1 MKNYILLFLLVF
13 ILNEPLYSQNEGN
26 NWYFG
31 NKAGLSF
38 NTDPPTPL
46 TNGQLSTGEG
56 CAAVSDL
63 NGNLL
68 FYTDGIYVYNKMHNV
83 MPNGFGLIGH
93 PSSTQSAIIVPQPGT
108 YNVSLKRFNIYY
120 IFTVDVC
127 GGSDGVR
134 YSIVDMTLDNGLG
147 DITVKNVHLY
157 GTTTTEKICATTH
170 ANGCDFWIIGKL
182 RDNNTFYSY
191 LLDNNGL
198 QPPVISNTGP
208 SIGGYHGYMKV
219 SHNSQLI
226 AIAHCG
232 PGEGI
237 HVYDFDNNTGNIIL
251 KFSDVPLGS
260 TCYYGIEFS
269 PDDNLLYFTALHS
282 PNIYQYNLN
291 VLDNLAFK
299 SSLTIIGTTSNN
311 PNPSGYILGALQIAK
326 NNKIYAALI
335 GKTSLGVIN
344 NPNIQGTGCNYTDFS
359 QDLAGRTCQL
369 GLPTFPSS
377 YLVPLNYILFNDN
390 RCVLEPVSFSLS
402 DSTFINVQWYF
413 YNINNPTIPYATS
426 NDHHPNIIFNN
437 HGSYIIK
444 AVINY
449 PCIIDT
455 ILDTISIFENPN
467 ISINV
472 SSNNVCLN
480 EGSELIVSS
489 DIPGTTFNWSNG
501 LGTNP
506 NVTVSPTA
514 TNTYSVTGTTPEG
527 CTGTA
532 EVTVTVHPLPNITA
546 SATPSDICLNENSD
560 LMVSSD
566 IPGTTFSWSNGLG
579 TNPSVTVIPTATTT
593 YLVTGTTP
601 EGCTGTAEVTVTV
614 HPLPNITASAT
625 PSDIC
630 LNENSDLTVSS
641 DIIGTTFSWS
651 NGLGTNPNV
660 TVSPTATTTYSVTG
674 TTLEGCTGTAEVT
687 VTVHPLP
694 NITASATPSE
704 ICLNENSDLMVSSD
718 IPGTTFS
725 WSNGLGTNSNVTVSP
740 TATNTYSVTGT
751 TPEGCTG
758 TAEVTVT
765 VHPLPNITASAT
777 PSDICL
783 NENSDLTVSSDI
795 IGTTFSW
802 SNGLGTNPNVT
813 VSPTATTTY
822 SVTGT
827 TLEGCTGTAEVTVT
841 VHPLPNITA
850 SATPSEICLNENSD
864 LMVSSDIPGTTFSW
878 SNGLGTNPSVTVS
891 PSATTTYSVTG
902 TTPEGCT
909 GTAEVTV
916 TVHPLPNISAT
927 STPTAICLGDG
938 SDLMASSDITG
949 TTFNW
954 SNGLGTSPN
963 VTVSPTT
970 TTTYLVT
977 GTTSEGCTGTA
988 TVTVTVHP
996 LPTITASA
1004 TPTEICLNESS
1015 DLIVSSDIT
1024 GTTFSWSNGLGTN
1037 PNVTVS
1043 PTATTTYSVTGTT
1056 PEGCTG
1062 TAEVT
1067 VTVHNLPNIDFLA
1080 SPLSGCEPLLV
1091 SFINNSDNGTYYWY
1105 FGDGNSDNM
1114 HSPTHIYNND
1124 GFYDI
1129 MLIVKNQYNCLDTL
1143 IKYNYITVYPS
1154 PISGFSISPTIT
1166 TEVDGYVMI
1175 IDNSTGANS
1184 WYYDFGDNNNADI
1197 FYDRE
1202 PMYRYT
1208 IADNYVIT
1216 QIVANQYGCSDTSYN
1231 QVHVRP
1237 FTTYYLPNA
1246 FTPNDDGQNDFFN
1259 FSATNIEFTNF
1270 EMRIFDRWGKQIF
1283 FTTNPNLGWDGK
1295 YKGKLVPQGVYSY
1308 IINFTDSQNFNRHTL
1323 HGRITVIY

>member
-83 MPNGFGLIGH
+83 MPNGSGLMGD

-208 SIGGYHGYMKV
+208 SIGSYHGYMKV

-311 PNPSGYILGALQIAK
+311 PNPYGYILGALQIAK

-740 TATNTYSVTGT
+740 TAT
-751 TPEGCTG
+751 
-758 TAEVTVT
+758 
-765 VHPLPNITASAT
+765 
-777 PSDICL
+777 
-783 NENSDLTVSSDI
+783 
-795 IGTTFSW
+795 
-802 SNGLGTNPNVT
+802 
-813 VSPTATTTY
+813 
-822 SVTGT
+822 
-827 TLEGCTGTAEVTVT
+827 
-841 VHPLPNITA
+841 
-850 SATPSEICLNENSD
+850 
-864 LMVSSDIPGTTFSW
+864 
-878 SNGLGTNPSVTVS
+878 
-891 PSATTTYSVTG
+891 
-902 TTPEGCT
+902 
-909 GTAEVTV
+909 
-916 TVHPLPNISAT
+916 
-927 STPTAICLGDG
+927 
-938 SDLMASSDITG
+938 
-949 TTFNW
+949 
-954 SNGLGTSPN
+954 
-963 VTVSPTT
+963 
-970 TTTYLVT
+970 
-977 GTTSEGCTGTA
+977 
-988 TVTVTVHP
+988 
-996 LPTITASA
+996 
-1004 TPTEICLNESS
+1004 
-1015 DLIVSSDIT
+1015 
-1024 GTTFSWSNGLGTN
+1024 
-1037 PNVTVS
+1037 
-1043 PTATTTYSVTGTT
+1043 TTYSVTGTT

-1295 YKGKLVPQGVYSY
+1295 
-1308 IINFTDSQNFNRHTL
+1308 
-1323 HGRITVIY
+1323 

>member
-1 MKNYILLFLLVF
+1 MKNYILFFLLVF
-13 ILNEPLYSQNEGN
+13 IINETLYSQNEGN

-31 NKAGLSF
+31 AYAGLSF

-46 TNGQLSTGEG
+46 TNGQLATGEG

-83 MPNGFGLIGH
+83 MPNGSGLMGD

-127 GGSDGVR
+127 VGSDGVR

-157 GTTTTEKICATTH
+157 GTNTTEKICATKH

-191 LLDNNGL
+191 ILNSNGL

-208 SIGGYHGYMKV
+208 SIGSHHGYMKV
-219 SHNSQLI
+219 SNNSQLI

-299 SSLTIIGTTSNN
+299 SSLTIIGTTSNT
-311 PNPSGYILGALQIAK
+311 PNPHGYILGALQIAK

-335 GKTSLGVIN
+335 GKTSLGIIN
-344 NPNIQGTGCNYTDFS
+344 NPNIQGIGCNYTDFS

-437 HGSYIIK
+437 HGQYIIK
-444 AVINY
+444 AVIYY
-449 PCIIDT
+449 PCVIDT
-455 ILDTISIFENPN
+455 ILDTISIIEKPN
-467 ISINV
+467 ININV
-472 SSNNVCLN
+472 SSNNICLN
-480 EGSELIVSS
+480 ESSDLIVNS
-489 DIPGTTFNWSNG
+489 DITGTTFNWSNG

-506 NVTVSPTA
+506 NVTVSPT
-514 TNTYSVTGTTPEG
+514 
-527 CTGTA
+527 
-532 EVTVTVHPLPNITA
+532 
-546 SATPSDICLNENSD
+546 
-560 LMVSSD
+560 
-566 IPGTTFSWSNGLG
+566 F
-579 TNPSVTVIPTATTT
+579 
-593 YLVTGTTP
+593 
-601 EGCTGTAEVTVTV
+601 
-614 HPLPNITASAT
+614 
-625 PSDIC
+625 
-630 LNENSDLTVSS
+630 
-641 DIIGTTFSWS
+641 
-651 NGLGTNPNV
+651 
-660 TVSPTATTTYSVTG
+660 TTTYSVTG

-694 NITASATPSE
+694 EITATATPAE
-704 ICLNENSDLMVSSD
+704 ICLSES
-718 IPGTTFS
+718 
-725 WSNGLGTNSNVTVSP
+725 
-740 TATNTYSVTGT
+740 
-751 TPEGCTG
+751 
-758 TAEVTVT
+758 
-765 VHPLPNITASAT
+765 
-777 PSDICL
+777 
-783 NENSDLTVSSDI
+783 SDLTV
-795 IGTTFSW
+795 
-802 SNGLGTNPNVT
+802 
-813 VSPTATTTY
+813 
-822 SVTGT
+822 
-827 TLEGCTGTAEVTVT
+827 
-841 VHPLPNITA
+841 
-850 SATPSEICLNENSD
+850 
-864 LMVSSDIPGTTFSW
+864 
-878 SNGLGTNPSVTVS
+878 
-891 PSATTTYSVTG
+891 
-902 TTPEGCT
+902 
-909 GTAEVTV
+909 
-916 TVHPLPNISAT
+916 
-927 STPTAICLGDG
+927 
-938 SDLMASSDITG
+938 SSDITG

-963 VTVSPTT
+963 VTVSPT
-970 TTTYLVT
+970 
-977 GTTSEGCTGTA
+977 S
-988 TVTVTVHP
+988 
-996 LPTITASA
+996 
-1004 TPTEICLNESS
+1004 
-1015 DLIVSSDIT
+1015 
-1024 GTTFSWSNGLGTN
+1024 
-1037 PNVTVS
+1037 
-1043 PTATTTYSVTGTT
+1043 TTTYSVTGTT
-1056 PEGCTG
+1056 LEGCSG

-1067 VTVHNLPNIDFLA
+1067 VTVHPLPNIDFFA
-1080 SPLSGCEPLLV
+1080 SPLSGCKPLLV
-1091 SFINNSDNGTYYWY
+1091 SFINNSDNGTYYWN
-1105 FGDGNSDNM
+1105 FGDGNSANI

-1124 GFYDI
+1124 GFYTI

-1143 IKYNYITVYPS
+1143 TKYNYITVYPS

-1166 TEVDGYVMI
+1166 TEVDGYVTI

-1184 WYYDFGDNNNADI
+1184 WYYDFGTNNNADI
-1197 FYDRE
+1197 FSDRE
-1202 PMYRYT
+1202 PIYRYT

-1216 QIVANQYGCSDTSYN
+1216 QIATNQYGCSDTSYN
-1231 QVHVRP
+1231 QVLVRP

-1246 FTPNDDGQNDFFN
+1246 ITPNDDGQNDFFHI
-1259 FSATNIEFTNF
+1259 FATNIEFTNF

-1283 FTTNPNLGWDGK
+1283 FTTDPNLGWDGK
-1295 YKGKLVPQGVYSY
+1295 YNGELVPQGVYYY
-1308 IINFTDSQNFNRHTL
+1308 IINFTDSQNYNKQIL
-1323 HGRITVIY
+1323 KGEVIVFY